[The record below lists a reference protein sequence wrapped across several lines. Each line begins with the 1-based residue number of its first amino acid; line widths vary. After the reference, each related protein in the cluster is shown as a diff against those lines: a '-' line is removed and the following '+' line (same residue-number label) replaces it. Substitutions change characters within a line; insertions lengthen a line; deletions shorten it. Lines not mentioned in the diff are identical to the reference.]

1 MTESLSP
8 ALQEQLRLLSA
19 GYAEKLPGK
28 LAQIL
33 ALWRVVRDD
42 EARSWPPDTLA
53 NLHRLVHSLAGSGA
67 TFGFAD
73 VSRHARRAEIVLK
86 PLSLGGSAPNAV
98 QKRDIE
104 GALLDLERVIA
115 QPLSSRPELELP
127 ARGKRELVLLT
138 DHPEGVKSWVPAL
151 EAFGYSL
158 RVCASAQS
166 FRLALQLPVVALVVD
181 CQSAPLAMKVDG
193 EPLSALLAGTG
204 AGTAFPLVW
213 MGRSGDLRTRLQAVR
228 LGGSA
233 FLSHPVDIDSL
244 VGKLDGLTNSQ
255 SPEPFRVLIV
265 DDEPSLTR
273 LFSLILRQAGMET
286 REVNDPLDIMEP
298 LVEFR
303 PDLILMDVF
312 MPACKGPELA
322 AVLRQQDAFFNTPI
336 VFLSVETD
344 MHQQQEALRMG
355 GDDFLHK
362 PIEPRNLISAVSMR
376 AARARTLRHLIS
388 HDSVTGLL
396 NHTRLREQLEI
407 EVVRAMRQGQNIS
420 LALLDID
427 HFKAINERYGYAT
440 GDRVL
445 RALARML
452 GGHLRQTDVIGRYG
466 GEEFAVILTGSNV
479 QNAARRLDEVRANF
493 AALPHLSEG
502 DEFHVTF
509 SCGIAGAPPNGESAG
524 LTETAEAALGQAKEA
539 GRNRIVTA

>member
-28 LAQIL
+28 LVQIL
-33 ALWRVVRDD
+33 ALWRAVRDD
-42 EARSWPPDTLA
+42 DALLWPPETLS

-67 TFGFAD
+67 TFGFAE
-73 VSRHARRAEIVLK
+73 VSRHARRAEVVLK
-86 PLSLGGSAPNAV
+86 PLAVRGTAPDAT
-98 QKRDIE
+98 QRREIE
-104 GALLDLERVIA
+104 AALLDLERVA
-115 QPLSSRPELELP
+115 GEPLGSDIEIP
-127 ARGKRELVLLT
+127 ARAKRELVLLT
-138 DHPEGVKSWVPAL
+138 DNPEGVKSWVPAL

-158 RVCASAQS
+158 RICASAQS
-166 FRLALQLPVVALVVD
+166 FRLALQSPLVALVVD
-181 CQSAPLAMKVDG
+181 CQVPPLSMQVDG

-204 AGTAFPLVW
+204 AGTGFPLVW
-213 MGRSGDLRTRLQAVR
+213 MGRSGDLRARLQAVR
-228 LGGSA
+228 LGSSA
-233 FLSHPVDIDSL
+233 FLAHPVDVDALI
-244 VGKLDGLTNSQ
+244 GKLDDLTSAQ

-298 LVEFR
+298 LLEFR

-322 AVLRQQDAFFNTPI
+322 AVLRQQDAYFNTPI
-336 VFLSVETD
+336 VFLSVQTD
-344 MHQQQEALRMG
+344 AYQQQQALRMG

-362 PIEPRNLISAVSMR
+362 PIEPRNLVSAVSMR
-376 AARARTLRHLIS
+376 AARARTLRHLVS
-388 HDSVTGLL
+388 HDAVTGLL
-396 NHTRLREQLEI
+396 NHTRWHEQLEI
-407 EVVRAMRQGQNIS
+407 EVARAMRQSQNIS

-427 HFKAINERYGYAT
+427 HFKAINERFGFAT

-452 GGHLRQTDVIGRYG
+452 AGHLRQTDVIGRYG
-466 GEEFAVILTGSNV
+466 GEEFAVILTGANV
-479 QNAARRLDEVRANF
+479 QNAARRLEEVRADF
-493 AALPHLSEG
+493 AALPHMAEG
-502 DEFHVTF
+502 QEFRVTF

-524 LTETAEAALGQAKEA
+524 LSETAEVALKQAKDE

>member
-213 MGRSGDLRTRLQAVR
+213 MGRTRLQAVR